1 MSTYFMQ
8 YCATWSIY
16 EIADDENEIH
26 QNSDQNLTY
35 EVDIISA
42 DWLALSQLFI
52 KVAKI
57 SLENANDN
65 YLEFSSLIVLDNIF

>member
-57 SLENANDN
+57 SLESANDN